1 MYIFDFIVSL
11 VPNDDNFLALRSK
24 AFQDPSETNYV
35 NASRIKFNG
44 LDQTFVACQ
53 APLQGSFNHFWQM
66 VIEEKVEVI
75 VMVTQCIK
83 CTIDALGKHS

>member
-44 LDQTFVACQ
+44 LD
-53 APLQGSFNHFWQM
+53 
-66 VIEEKVEVI
+66 
-75 VMVTQCIK
+75 
-83 CTIDALGKHS
+83 